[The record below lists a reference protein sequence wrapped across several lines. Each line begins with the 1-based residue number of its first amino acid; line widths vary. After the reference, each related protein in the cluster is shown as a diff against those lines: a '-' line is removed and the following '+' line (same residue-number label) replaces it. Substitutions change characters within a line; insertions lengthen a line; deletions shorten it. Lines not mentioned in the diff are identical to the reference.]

1 MAITTDDLSFDTKKE
16 GDIVDLNPGLEE
28 IVSRSGINTGLIHI
42 FGPGATAVITAME
55 YEPGL
60 IQDFPEM
67 MDRLIPRNNDYK
79 HHIYHNDGNG
89 HSHLRAS
96 MIGPEMTLP
105 IRDGRMVH
113 GTWQHVVF
121 MEMDNRP
128 RSRKLLITIYGE

>member
-1 MAITTDDLSFDTKKE
+1 MPIITDELSFDTKDE
-16 GDIVDLNPGLEE
+16 GDIVDLNARLED
-28 IVSRSGINTGLIHI
+28 IVSGSGIETGLIHI
-42 FGPGATAVITAME
+42 FGPGATAVITTIE
-55 YEPGL
+55 FEPGL
-60 IQDFPEM
+60 VQDFPEM
-67 MDRLIPRNNDYK
+67 MERLIPKDHDYK
-79 HHIYHNDGNG
+79 HHIYHDDGNG

-105 IRDGRMVH
+105 IRGGKMVH